1 MALAPGRAGESLR
14 SGGRGVNEQVWWY
27 LARATGIVTLV
38 LLVAGLVLGVLLSTR
53 AMKPHD
59 RPAWLLAM
67 HRWLSSLVIAGTAI
81 HVVALVADSYAQ
93 FGLVEIL
100 IPMTSAWR
108 PVAVTF
114 GVAAMYLLV
123 AIHVS
128 SVLMKRLPKAAWRRI
143 HALSALLVWSAVIH
157 GALAGTDATNPV
169 YQALAW
175 LFVSVAVSAG
185 IIRVVVGR
193 NAKADRNPRRA
204 AATDVA
210 SDHAT

>member
-1 MALAPGRAGESLR
+1 LSD
-14 SGGRGVNEQVWWY
+14 QVWWY
-27 LARATGIVTLV
+27 LARSAGIVTLA

-81 HVVALVADSYAQ
+81 HVVALVADNYMQ

-100 IPMTSAWR
+100 IPMTSGWR

-128 SVLMKRLPKAAWRRI
+128 SILMKRLPKAAWRRI
-143 HALSALLVWSAVIH
+143 HALSGLLVWSAVMH

-175 LFVSVAVSAG
+175 LLVSVAVSAG
-185 IIRVVVGR
+185 IIRVIVGR
-193 NAKADRNPRRA
+193 NAKAERTPRRA
-204 AATDVA
+204 AAGGAT
-210 SDHAT
+210 SDAVT

>member
-1 MALAPGRAGESLR
+1 M
-14 SGGRGVNEQVWWY
+14 NDQVWWY
-27 LARATGIVTLV
+27 LARAAGIVSLT

-67 HRWLSSLVIAGTAI
+67 HRWLSTLVIAGTGV
-81 HVVALVADSYAQ
+81 HVLSLMADNYTH
-93 FGLVEIL
+93 FGIVEIL
-100 IPMTSAWR
+100 VPMTSSWR

-114 GVAAMYLLV
+114 GVGAMYLLV

-128 SVLMKRLPKAAWRRI
+128 SILMRRMPKAAWKRI
-143 HALSALLVWSAVIH
+143 HALSSLLVWSAVMH

-175 LFVSVAVSAG
+175 LLVLAAVSAG
-185 IIRVVVGR
+185 VIRVVIGR
-193 NAKADRNPRRA
+193 NATRA
-204 AATDVA
+204 KEARGAATVA
-210 SDHAT
+210 SP